1 MPARR
6 SSLNRHQAVPRRQR
20 GTLLLGII
28 VAGAIVAAGGYLA
41 TTTAIRI
48 MRASGAAGVTD
59 ATCPS
64 SASGCARQA
73 VPVPQLTTMAGT
85 AQATGPAGP
94 VMTGSSAPAPTPS
107 LSPVPSATRPPQ
119 TSTRPAVEKVL
130 ELINKARA
138 QAGLPA
144 YTLTSGLLRSS
155 SRHDAQMANGCGLSH
170 QCPGEPSLG
179 ARETAAGVPWT
190 MAGENIGEGGP
201 VPDSSAMIAHM
212 AVVLTQD
219 MLNETPPN
227 DGHRQNI
234 LSSEFH
240 HIGIA
245 VRRDSSGA
253 VWVTQDFS
261 N

>member
-6 SSLNRHQAVPRRQR
+6 SNHHRAVRGRRR
-20 GTLLLGII
+20 GAVLLGM
-28 VAGAIVAAGGYLA
+28 VVVGAVVAAGGYLA
-41 TTTAIRI
+41 TTTAVRI

-59 ATCPS
+59 TACPS
-64 SASGCARQA
+64 AVSGCAQQA
-73 VPVPQLTTMAGT
+73 APTPLLTTLAGT
-85 AQATGPAGP
+85 ARATGPATP
-94 VMTGSSAPAPTPS
+94 AMTVSSAPAPTA
-107 LSPVPSATRPPQ
+107 SPGPTPSATKPAHA
-119 TSTRPAVEKVL
+119 STRSAVEQVL
-130 ELINKARA
+130 KLINQARA

-144 YTLTSGLLRSS
+144 YTLTSGLRRSS
-155 SRHDAQMANGCGLSH
+155 SRHDGVMAHGCGLSH

-190 MAGENIGEGGP
+190 TAGENIGEGGP
-201 VPDSSAMIAHM
+201 VADSSAMIAHM

-234 LSSEFH
+234 LSSQFH

-245 VRRDSSGA
+245 VRRDSSGT

-261 N
+261 D